1 MIIEWLVLTVVIEDG
16 RLILKILTPYT
27 TRTIDNLVLYSE
39 LASLISTEYVELI
52 RDLSNVYSLLV
63 MLRLFIYPNS
73 LIKTLHLF
81 GDIDSTEAIAPNS

>member
-16 RLILKILTPYT
+16 RLILKILTLYP
-27 TRTIDNLVLYSE
+27 TRMIDNLVLYSE
-39 LASLISTEYVELI
+39 PASLISTEYDELI